1 MVTVR
6 LMSIDQLRPAR
17 AGEPWTEEEDAR
29 FIDELRAGRRIK
41 DIARLLKRSRS
52 AIEDRL
58 RWFIPLEKSA
68 AIRSS
73 ERETWLRKALN
84 SPGSGYDW
92 REVIKR
98 NYAAENRSYWTSADL
113 AVMREGWQG
122 RRPLPELASALGA
135 SEIEVALQL
144 CRDGLAKSLQDVVD
158 RLGATPGGTVEIRA
172 RMAVDRAAAS
182 VWLLV
187 VDGIGR
193 RISVFD
199 KQRRHVSVHGSY
211 EEAKQRLS
219 RLLDTR
225 QRGHGSITWSIVCR
239 VLGEDT
245 VGEERHGVIKTEAA
259 RVPASAS

>member
-1 MVTVR
+1 
-6 LMSIDQLRPAR
+6 MSQVESLREALRHSPDNVPLLVLFGEACLTEFLPDQALTA
-17 AGEPWTEEEDAR
+17 
-29 FIDELRAGRRIK
+29 F
-41 DIARLLKRSRS
+41 
-52 AIEDRL
+52 
-58 RWFIPLEKSA
+58 
-68 AIRSS
+68 
-73 ERETWLRKALN
+73 RKAV
-84 SPGSGYDW
+84 
-92 REVIKR
+92 EVDPKHVQARI
-98 NYAAENRSYWTSADL
+98 
-113 AVMREGWQG
+113 
-122 RRPLPELASALGA
+122 
-135 SEIEVALQL
+135 
-144 CRDGLAKSLQDVVD
+144 GLAKSLQDVVD